1 MDKSVAQKFM
11 IVMSMLTAMF
21 ATVFVCGSIV
31 SSSVS
36 SDGYIQPVP
45 KTQYVVTYS
54 DTSIYET
61 SDDPVSQS
69 DTVKRDKAIS
79 AAPTASTAALSVEE
93 DGVTVVEFVDD
104 EDEDYTSETINVQE
118 EDIDNQF
125 LYMTTVT
132 TKLPDANMR
141 ESSTTT
147 TIRHT
152 TTTTTRRTTKK
163 TVAVTA
169 ARPYTTKASTTT
181 SKKTTTKIKTTSTKA
196 NKTTT
201 TQKTTESTVQT
212 TTTVS
217 TTPSTAS
224 STKQTQTKATTTTAE
239 TQATTKRTTT
249 ASETQATTKRTTAA
263 ETQTTT
269 KRTTAAETQTT
280 TKRTTAEAPKTTTT
294 QAPQIGGAVSINRRT
309 TTEGTEANGQP

>member
-181 SKKTTTKIKTTSTKA
+181 SKKTKTKIKTTSTKA

-224 STKQTQTKATTTTAE
+224 STKQTHTKATTTT
-239 TQATTKRTTT
+239 
-249 ASETQATTKRTTAA
+249 A